1 MKSSLLKSLMVI
13 GAVFML
19 IGCGSSSS
27 SSDTPSNGGG
37 NGDGPSS
44 ELPVDVQNAIAGP
57 MSTLTQDMKDSITYM
72 YSEEGLAYDVYMNI
86 YKIQAVQQLQKIAEN
101 AEIRHID
108 AVNQLAIKYDLNMTQ
123 YPDTNIPYS
132 VNGIGNGTYPVDT
145 VQYLYNL
152 LYSKGIQ
159 SEKDALEVGCMV
171 EVVDIDD
178 LDKFIGFAEASN
190 AGDVLTV
197 FNFLREGSYSHY
209 WAFDEGLK
217 NMGVTDGCC
226 SLEPALGHNFCHPEY
241 PQKEKGGDGQ
251 GGHGNK

>member
-1 MKSSLLKSLMVI
+1 MKNSLINSLIVTATILTMV
-13 GAVFML
+13 
-19 IGCGSSSS
+19 GCS
-27 SSDTPSNGGG
+27 GG
-37 NGDGPSS
+37 NSSNNGAGSGDGPTS
-44 ELPVDVQNAIAGP
+44 ELPQDVQDAIGG
-57 MSTLTQDMKDSITYM
+57 STLTLTQDLKDAITYM

-86 YKIQAVQQLQKIAEN
+86 YKVQPVQQLQKIAEN

-108 AVNQLAIKYDLNMTQ
+108 AVNELAIKYDLNMTQ
-123 YPDTNIPYS
+123 YPDTNVPYS
-132 VNGIGNGTYPVDT
+132 VKNIGNGTYPVDT
-145 VQYLYNL
+145 VQYLYDL

-178 LDKFIGFAEASN
+178 LDKFMGFAETAN
-190 AGDVLTV
+190 ATDVITV

-217 NMGVTDGCC
+217 NMGVAKGCC
-226 SLEPALGHNFCHPEY
+226 SLDPALGHDFCHPEY
-241 PQKEKGGDGQ
+241 PQEEKGAEGK